1 MSCLRIFITLPVSLL
16 ALKPSSTGYLRHRE
30 SNDPWWV
37 DGSSLSVTPSDMLC
51 ALKDAVAESASGV
64 QSMSF
69 PSGQRLPHVGTCAVV
84 GSSGVMRLHDHG
96 KAIDA
101 ADMVLRFNAAP
112 LRGFERHVG
121 TKDTMRLVNER
132 VLDEW
137 IHGENVDLL
146 KEGTIYA
153 TSCTVCNVGSAH
165 TVSPAAFEQRQAALL
180 LMYPNIELFSTDLR
194 LESSLEH
201 FFEEF
206 YGVLQSNAGVT
217 TGGVGMILAL
227 SMCDEVLVY
236 GMAASVNDVPSVPYS
251 YWESA
256 DAPDGNHQTQAWHA
270 SFTAEKDLWR
280 QLATNPLTEV
290 DASDVAIIP
299 GFSKANC
306 PARVEGGLV

>member
-1 MSCLRIFITLPVSLL
+1 M
-16 ALKPSSTGYLRHRE
+16 
-30 SNDPWWV
+30 
-37 DGSSLSVTPSDMLC
+37 DGSSLSVTPTDMLC
-51 ALKDAVAESASGV
+51 ALRDAVNESTNGV
-64 QSMSF
+64 VSMSF
-69 PSGQRLPHVGTCAVV
+69 PSGRRLPHMGTCAVV
-84 GSSGVMRLHDHG
+84 GSSGVMKLHQHG
-96 KAIDA
+96 QEIDA

-112 LRGFERHVG
+112 VVGFEAQVG
-121 TKDTMRLVNER
+121 SKDTMRLVNER

-137 IHGENVDLL
+137 IHGENVNLL

-180 LMYPNIELFSTDLR
+180 LMYPNIQLFSTDLR
-194 LESSLEH
+194 LEFSLEH

-227 SMCDEVLVY
+227 SMCDEVMAY
-236 GMAASVNDVPSVPYS
+236 GMAASVNDVPAVPYS

-256 DAPDGNHQTQAWHA
+256 AAGADGTHQTQAWHA

-299 GFSKANC
+299 GFAKANC
-306 PARVEGGLV
+306 PARTDGPLV